1 MGVTDVFSLIGGL
14 ALFLYGMKIMG
25 DGLELIA
32 GQRLKQVLEKLTS
45 NRLMGLIVG
54 LVVTALIQSSSAT
67 TVMLVGF
74 VNAGLMSVA
83 QTVGVI
89 MGANIGTSVTAQLI
103 ALNISEIAPLFAFAG
118 VALIMFFRGD
128 RLHYMGQV
136 VAGLGILFIG
146 MGTMSDAMRPL
157 RDMPEFISLLTRF
170 ENPVLGILVGA
181 GFTAII
187 QSSSASIGILQA
199 LAMQNLVTLPGC
211 IYVVFG
217 MNIGTC
223 ITAIIASLGANRAA
237 KRVAMVHL
245 SFKIVG
251 TLLFSLLMIFL
262 PFVDW
267 IMAISPGNI
276 SQQIANAH
284 SLFNIVAV
292 ALLFPFAGQFAVFA
306 HRVIPEAPTSST
318 AVVLKY
324 LDAHTMG
331 APALA
336 LHQVRQEL
344 TRMAGLAQE
353 NVRLGMAALIDAD
366 DSHFDAIKANEDIVD
381 ALDHEIT
388 NYLVRLNQVELSSAD
403 AGITSAFAHVTS
415 DLERISDHSENLM
428 ERAAERIAGQ
438 VDLSDTALDNLR
450 ELEGVLETLTEN
462 CVRLIR
468 NADEKTGDRDAL
480 RAQIADE
487 EQSVDDLVTI
497 FKNSHVQRAAKGEC
511 TPESG
516 YLFLNSL
523 TDIERIGDHA
533 MNISEKL

>member
-181 GFTAII
+181 
-187 QSSSASIGILQA
+187 
-199 LAMQNLVTLPGC
+199 
-211 IYVVFG
+211 
-217 MNIGTC
+217 
-223 ITAIIASLGANRAA
+223 R
-237 KRVAMVHL
+237 HL
-245 SFKIVG
+245 HYG
-251 TLLFSLLMIFL
+251 
-262 PFVDW
+262 D
-267 IMAISPGNI
+267 
-276 SQQIANAH
+276 H
-284 SLFNIVAV
+284 R
-292 ALLFPFAGQFAVFA
+292 FAGGQPG
-306 HRVIPEAPTSST
+306 REARR
-318 AVVLKY
+318 
-324 LDAHTMG
+324 DG
-331 APALA
+331 A
-336 LHQVRQEL
+336 
-344 TRMAGLAQE
+344 
-353 NVRLGMAALIDAD
+353 
-366 DSHFDAIKANEDIVD
+366 FIV
-381 ALDHEIT
+381 
-388 NYLVRLNQVELSSAD
+388 
-403 AGITSAFAHVTS
+403 
-415 DLERISDHSENLM
+415 
-428 ERAAERIAGQ
+428 
-438 VDLSDTALDNLR
+438 
-450 ELEGVLETLTEN
+450 
-462 CVRLIR
+462 
-468 NADEKTGDRDAL
+468 
-480 RAQIADE
+480 
-487 EQSVDDLVTI
+487 
-497 FKNSHVQRAAKGEC
+497 
-511 TPESG
+511 
-516 YLFLNSL
+516 
-523 TDIERIGDHA
+523 
-533 MNISEKL
+533 